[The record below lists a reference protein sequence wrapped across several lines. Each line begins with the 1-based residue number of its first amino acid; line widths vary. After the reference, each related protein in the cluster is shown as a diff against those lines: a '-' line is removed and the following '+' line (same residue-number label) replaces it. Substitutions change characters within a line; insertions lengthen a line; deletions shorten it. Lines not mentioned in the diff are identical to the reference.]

1 MITVLLKVRV
11 LVHMNKSDIKLF
23 LFLLIISFLGIVI
36 FRFFSNNGKSALVY
50 HDGNL
55 IKTIDLSINDKYIVN
70 GDNGDVVIV
79 VNDGKVKVDTENSP
93 LHLCSLQGYISNT
106 YESIVCLPNKIVI
119 NISGE
124 ELDTVVK

>member
-1 MITVLLKVRV
+1 
-11 LVHMNKSDIKLF
+11 MNKSDIRLV
-23 LFLLIISFLGIVI
+23 LILLIVSFFGIMICKI
-36 FRFFSNNGKSALVY
+36 FSSDGKNALVY
-50 HDGNL
+50 YDGIL
-55 IKTIDLSINDKYIVN
+55 IKTIDLSVNDRYVVN
-70 GDNGDVVIV
+70 GDNGEVVIV
-79 VNDGKVKVDTENSP
+79 VNDGKVKVETENSP